1 MAKQKPFM
9 LFAYGTLTNP
19 WVFRAVLGKDLT
31 RRADR
36 ADGND
41 TILARRALLNG
52 YTKISPDK
60 TYQYAVPDPQ
70 GRIGGYIIGPLPP
83 ECLSRLR
90 RYEGDNYSRRTLT
103 VQTDADDE
111 RAVVFLGDLRKLEHA
126 FGYEFHDHFKQEVIL
141 DEKIEDALR
150 ATEQEQLHT
159 REDAA
164 VQAIAELRGTTIRD
178 LRRQH
183 FEAGGISDY
192 AIRHSLA
199 DSPLPTYERI
209 IHDPEAQALSDN
221 YLRFVVRQ
229 VILNQIESH
238 ILYDCRYEL
247 DAMSPG
253 NAFYDR
259 TLSLLAALRI
269 VNRLPAL
276 EGAIGQCLDG
286 LTFRRNHLVDY
297 VRGAVGAARTL
308 YDPAR
313 ARHELGFIRQHRH
326 RGHVPLGVELEFSD
340 IGHGVIEDPQGA
352 YHRDVRYDGF
362 LYFRD
367 FALDAL
373 TWRLGGHIDDHHTKA
388 SDGPRRGFFET
399 ALGNLSIES
408 NISKPVTDDP
418 WTLNQLIHQTR
429 RFYEIHPHSVHVSF
443 QVPSNR
449 PPSTDRPLP
458 LAILKCLLAIAGE
471 PRFTDDGRLI
481 IGRAV
486 SEEIR
491 RGSPD
496 PTMMFSQV
504 TWRHSSD
511 SSDSHALLQA
521 PAGRGRYVQQFKFLR
536 LSPRLNYEPVIV
548 ALKGIQVRLKPGNFL
563 VADQYRRVPKL
574 QRLYDR
580 LLSWAARPEPLSPKN
595 IETFLNAVYE
605 GLMAERRGRPAH
617 SPAYIHWSLD
627 RLRAMLRR
635 FNDLLAR
642 SAPG

>member
-31 RRADR
+31 RQ
-36 ADGND
+36 ADGADGVD
-41 TILARRALLNG
+41 TILARRAILNG
-52 YTKISPDK
+52 FTKISPDN
-60 TYQYAVPDPQ
+60 TYQYAVPDPH

-83 ECLSRLR
+83 ESLARLR
-90 RYEGDNYSRRTLT
+90 KYEGDNYQRRTLT
-103 VQTDADDE
+103 VQTEDADE
-111 RAVVFLGDLRKLEHA
+111 RAIVFLGDRRKLEHA

-150 ATEQEQLHT
+150 ATEQEQLRT
-159 REDAA
+159 QEDAA

-209 IHDPEAQALSDN
+209 IHDPEARALSGN

-247 DAMSPG
+247 GAMSPG
-253 NAFYDR
+253 DAFYDR

-276 EGAIGQCLDG
+276 AGAIDQCLHG
-286 LTFRRNHLVDY
+286 LSFRDSHLVDY
-297 VRGAVGAARTL
+297 VRQAVGAARTL
-308 YDPAR
+308 YNPAR
-313 ARHELGFIRQHRH
+313 ARHELNFIRQHSH
-326 RGHVPLGVELEFSD
+326 RGHIPLGVELEFSD
-340 IGHGVIEDPQGA
+340 IGHGVIEDPEGA
-352 YHRDVRYDGF
+352 FHRDLRYDGF

-367 FALDAL
+367 FALDTL

-408 NISKPVTDDP
+408 NISKPVTNDP

-429 RFYEIHPHSVHVSF
+429 RFYEVSPHSVHISL
-443 QVPSNR
+443 QLRSSR
-449 PPSTDRPLP
+449 PPSADRPLP
-458 LAILKCLLAIAGE
+458 LAIMKCLLAIAGE
-471 PRFTDDGRLI
+471 PRFTEDGRFI

-486 SEEIR
+486 GDEIR

-496 PTMMFSQV
+496 PTMLFSQV
-504 TWRHSSD
+504 TWRRSSD
-511 SSDSHALLQA
+511 SPDSHALLRA
-521 PAGRGRYVQQFKFLR
+521 PTGRGRYVQQFKFLR
-536 LSPRLNYEPVIV
+536 LASRLNYEPIII
-548 ALKGIQVRLKPGNFL
+548 ALKGIQLRLKPGNFL
-563 VADQYRRVPKL
+563 VADQYRQVPKL

-580 LLSWAARPEPLSPKN
+580 LLGWAAQPEPLSPKDT
-595 IETFLNAVYE
+595 ETFLNAVYE
-605 GLMAERRGRPAH
+605 GLMAERRGQSAH

-635 FNDLLAR
+635 FNDRLAQ
-642 SAPG
+642 STPT